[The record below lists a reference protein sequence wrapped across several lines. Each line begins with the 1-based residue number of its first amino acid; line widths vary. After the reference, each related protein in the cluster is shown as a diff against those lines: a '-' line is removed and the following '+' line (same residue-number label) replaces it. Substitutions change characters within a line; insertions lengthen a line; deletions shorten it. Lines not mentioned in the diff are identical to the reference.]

1 MEARVLLAMPTLWT
15 PEGPSGGGATLSPV
29 ISPNGQDLWISSDMS
44 GIYHSRDYGQTWQM
58 VNFHSSVGGVNGDGL
73 SAVRFTSDPNTL
85 YLAGDTNTGPVKSTD
100 DGATWTPLSGW
111 SYGGAN
117 WMATDLAT
125 TTNILISNGSNLY
138 YSGNGGTSF
147 TTAYTSSN
155 LFMAGAFFDGSNVYV
170 GTNKGFLTSSNGGST
185 FTLAAQQPAN
195 TNIMSFTGAKQ
206 GAMVRLFALTTTSS
220 SWDQYSPN
228 DLAYDRTF
236 RLDVGGSWVDTSAA
250 IAAVSSGGTP
260 HFISMAQ
267 NNINIVYTGGGDKYG
282 GPQVLK
288 STDGGNTFAD
298 TFFTFEWDVT
308 PNVPNANVATG
319 AEGRKGDFEWW
330 WGGPAFGFSVSPI
343 DANKAIISEC
353 WVHVTSDGGT
363 TWHEVN
369 AKQSDLNPMGQLSP
383 TSKAYTGTGLNMTGV
398 HYINWMSPTD
408 MMASYTDIAG
418 SRSTDGGKTWAYP
431 NWNGVVSNSL
441 NNTVYDSA
449 NNLLYGA
456 TSNVHNLY
464 GSLNLTDAQCNPNG
478 QYGAVVVSADKG
490 ATWSSIHS
498 FGVPVVWIASDP
510 NNANRMYASV
520 VDGVGSSDAGANG
533 GIWVTNNLN
542 LGTASTWTKL
552 ANPSR
557 TEGHPF
563 VIRVLN
569 DGTVVVS
576 YSGRR
581 SGTVFTDSSGVF
593 ISTDGGNTWVDRT
606 GPNMHWYTMDV
617 VIDPTDPTQNTWYA
631 GVNNCWGG
639 PGNGMGDLYR
649 STDRGV
655 TWTRID
661 FAGVF
666 GVPWADISSVTINA
680 ATKEMY
686 VASGTSGLAY
696 TPDVTV
702 PDLSSANF
710 TNVTSYPFA
719 WNERIFVNPYN
730 SQDIWVASFGGG
742 IIRGGVGPSTLA
754 ATAVNSSQINL
765 SWVDNSSNETG
776 FAIDRATDAA
786 FTQNLVTTT
795 AGMNATVASI
805 TGLNPTTLYY
815 FRVRATNGAN
825 ASANSNPASAI
836 TLAPGPAAPS
846 GLTATV
852 LSQTQISLSW
862 TDNSNNELGFYLDQ
876 ATDSGFSSN
885 LLTTPVAANVTTLNL
900 SGLSPGTTYYF
911 QVRAYNAISP
921 SPNSNTASATTLDAA
936 PLAPSALTATAM
948 SQTQINLTWA
958 DNSGNELGF
967 YLDRATD
974 SGFASS
980 VLTTPL
986 GANVTT
992 LSVTGLS
999 PSTTYYFQVRAYNNG
1014 GASANSAAASAT
1026 TLGAAPSAPS
1036 GLTTTV
1042 IYISQINLSWSDNS
1056 SNETGFYIDQ
1066 ATDSSFAT
1074 GLSTFAVGA
1083 NITTYN
1089 ATGLLPNS
1097 TYYFRVRAYGSG
1109 GASGNSNTVSAT
1121 TLQVAPLAPSG
1132 LTATAISLSQINLTW
1147 TDNSGNENGFY
1158 IDQASD
1164 SGFGSNLVTSTVG
1177 ANIRTFS
1184 VLGLSASSTY
1194 YFRVRAYNS
1203 MGPSG
1208 NSAPASATTLP
1219 NAPSGLNATVTS
1231 QTQISLS
1238 WTDNSSDEIGF
1249 YVDRASDSA
1258 FSTNLITSA
1267 VGANVTT
1274 FNATGLT
1281 SASTYY
1287 FRVRAYNISG
1297 PSANSASTSATT
1309 LHYAPTDIALD
1320 NASVAENQPSGT
1332 LVGTFS
1338 SSDPDAGDSFSYSL
1352 VSGSGGTDNASFAIA
1367 GSQLVTAAMFNYEA
1381 KDSYSIRIRSTD
1393 AGGMSFEKAFVVTV
1407 TNLNDPPTDI
1417 TLSNASVPENQP
1429 AGTVVGTLASTD
1441 EDAGDSFS
1449 YSLVEGDADNASFTI
1464 SGNQLQTTGPLDY
1477 ELKSSYSIRVQTTDA
1492 GGLSYEKVLAITVTN
1507 VNEPPTDI
1515 QLSNASVPED
1525 QPIGTMVGVLSG
1537 VSENAG
1543 DTFTYTL
1550 VEGENSA
1557 DNSSFQINGDQLNTA
1572 MTFSY
1577 QPERTYAILV
1587 RATASTGLW
1596 VEKPFTIDVGSL
1608 PEFGL
1613 TGGKKA
1619 VSLSIPDSDG
1629 DVVSFKLSGVGLG
1642 ALWGNQLSLIGTTS
1656 KSVLTISVKRGK
1668 TGDGQYLVGGIS
1680 SDGLMKGINA
1690 SAAILSG
1697 QVHLNTLNK
1706 TSAKA
1711 SVSLKF
1717 RQITDADITVQ
1728 SLPVASA
1735 TVGGTVSGSR
1745 IITTASM
1752 KKFSA
1757 AALLDSDILVGI
1769 ATDFGGQFA
1778 ESVGDFSNTGAK
1790 LGSLSVTGKKL
1801 PKGSSYPAYVSGVH
1815 VSAPSV
1821 GTLKLANASSAAD
1834 GIQANVLADTGTLT
1848 ITAMNPMMA
1857 GVSVLTAGRW
1867 KAGKAGRPGIFEVV

>member
-1 MEARVLLAMPTLWT
+1 MPLFSSVIGHSASHQPRRRSSALRLATARPHIEPMEQRILLAMPTLWT
-15 PEGPSGGGATLSPV
+15 ATGPGGGGATLSPV
-29 ISPNGQDLWISSDMS
+29 IAPNGQDLWASSDMS
-44 GIYHSRDYGQTWQM
+44 GIYHSTDFGNSWQM
-58 VNFHSSVGGVNGDGL
+58 QNFHPSVGGVNGGTL
-73 SAVRFTSDPNTL
+73 SQVRFTSDPNIL
-85 YLAGDTNTGPVKSTD
+85 YIASTNSGPVKSTD
-100 DGATWTPLSGW
+100 AGVTWAPLSGW
-111 SYGGAN
+111 SAGTAY
-117 WMATDLAT
+117 WMDTDLST
-125 TTNILISNGSNLY
+125 TTKILVSNGNNLY
-138 YSGNGGTSF
+138 YSTDGGSSF
-147 TTAYTSSN
+147 TSAYTSSN
-155 LFMAGAFFDGSNVYV
+155 LFVVGAFFDGSNVYV
-170 GTNKGFLTSSNGGST
+170 GSNKGLLTSTNGGST
-185 FTLAAQQPAN
+185 FSLAAQQPAN
-195 TNIMSFTGAKQ
+195 TNMMSFTGAKQ
-206 GAMVRLFALTTTSS
+206 GSTVRLLALTTSS
-220 SWDQYSPN
+220 STWDGYSPA
-228 DLAYDRTF
+228 DLTYNGLY
-236 RLDVGGSWVDTSAA
+236 RLDVGGSWVDETPA
-250 IAAVSSGGTP
+250 ITAVAP
-260 HFISMAQ
+260 NQDPNFVAMAQ
-267 NNINIVYTGGGDKYG
+267 NNINIVYTGGGDPNG
-282 GPQVLK
+282 RPQVLK
-288 STDGGNTFAD
+288 SSDGGNTWAD
-298 TFFTFEWDVT
+298 TFFTRQWDVT

-319 AEGRKGDFEWW
+319 YEGQGGDFDWSF
-330 WGGPAFGFSVSPI
+330 GGAAWGFSVCQT
-343 DANKAIISEC
+343 DASKAIMSEG
-353 WVHVTSDGGT
+353 WIHVTSDGGV
-363 TWHEVN
+363 TWHQTYEQQ
-369 AKQSDLNPMGQLSP
+369 ADSNPIGQFTP
-383 TSKAYTGTGLNMTGV
+383 QHKAYRPSGFNVTSV
-398 HYINWMSPTD
+398 HYITWTSSSNI
-408 MMASYTDIAG
+408 MASYTDIDG
-418 SRSTDGGKTWAYP
+418 WRSTDGGASWSYP
-431 NWNGVVSNSL
+431 TYNGVVV
-441 NNTVYDSA
+441 NTLYKTIYS

-456 TSNVHNLY
+456 TSNVHDMY
-464 GSLNLTDAQCNPNG
+464 QSTHLTDASCNPSW
-478 QYGAVVVSADKG
+478 QTGAVVVSADQG
-490 ATWSSIHS
+490 ATWSNIHS
-498 FGVPVVWIASDP
+498 FGVPIIWIQLDP
-510 NNANRMYASV
+510 NNSNRMYAMA
-520 VDGVGSSDAGANG
+520 VDGVGTNG
-533 GIWVTNNLN
+533 GVWVTSNLD
-542 LGTASTWTKL
+542 LGAASTWTKL
-552 ANPSR
+552 ANPPR
-557 TEGHPF
+557 TQGHGYD
-563 VIRVLN
+563 VHVLN
-569 DGTVVVS
+569 DGTLVAT
-576 YSGRR
+576 YSGRM
-581 SGTVFTDSSGVF
+581 SGNVFTDSSGVF
-593 ISTDGGNTWVDRT
+593 VSTDGGTTWVDRT
-606 GPNMHWYTMDV
+606 GPNMHWYTMEMAV
-617 VIDPTDPTQNTWYA
+617 DPTDATQNTWYA
-631 GVNNCWGG
+631 GVHDAWGG
-639 PGNGMGDLYR
+639 NGNGLGDLYR
-649 STDRGV
+649 TTDRGV
-655 TWTRID
+655 TWTKIGLPGSPGRSSISID
-661 FAGVF
+661 S
-666 GVPWADISSVTINA
+666 ITIDP
-680 ATKEMY
+680 ATKAMY
-686 VASGTSGLAY
+686 LTGEGGGIRYA
-696 TPDVTV
+696 PDVTV
-702 PDLSSANF
+702 PGFSAANIVDVPSF
-710 TNVTSYPFA
+710 PFA
-719 WNERIFVNPYN
+719 MTERVFVNPNN
-730 SQDIWVASFGGG
+730 SQDVWVATFGGG

-765 SWVDNSSNETG
+765 SWADNSSNETG

-795 AGMNATVASI
+795 AAQNATVASI

-958 DNSGNELGF
+958 DNSSNELGF

-1026 TLGAAPSAPS
+1026 TQDYPPSAPS
-1036 GLTTTV
+1036 SLSATV
-1042 IYISQINLSWSDNS
+1042 ISFSQINLSWTDNS
-1056 SNETGFYIDQ
+1056 LNEMGFYLDR
-1066 ATDSSFAT
+1066 ASDSGFGSNLVSSTLAANVTSF
-1074 GLSTFAVGA
+1074 S
-1083 NITTYN
+1083 

-1164 SGFGSNLVTSTVG
+1164 SGFGSNLLTSTVG
-1177 ANIRTFS
+1177 ANVTSFS
-1184 VLGLSASSTY
+1184 ALGLSASSTY

-1619 VSLSIPDSDG
+1619 VNLSIPDSDG
-1629 DVVSFKLSGVGLG
+1629 DVVSFKLSGGGLG

-1656 KSVLTISVKRGK
+1656 KSVLTISVKRSK

-1680 SDGLMKGINA
+1680 SDGLIKGINA
-1690 SAAILSG
+1690 KSVVLG
-1697 QVHLNTLNK
+1697 GEVLLNNLDRTPG
-1706 TSAKA
+1706 KA
-1711 SVSLKF
+1711 SVSLRFLQVVDGSIESRDLPIKSLSLLDW
-1717 RQITDADITVQ
+1717 QDTDGSPDVLRAPSIGSISVKGRKPSSKATR
-1728 SLPVASA
+1728 LPGDLDAQVS
-1735 TVGGTVSGSR
+1735 VSG
-1745 IITTASM
+1745 
-1752 KKFSA
+1752 
-1757 AALLDSDILVGI
+1757 GI
-1769 ATDFGGQFA
+1769 K
-1778 ESVGDFSNTGAK
+1778 SIRV
-1790 LGSLSVTGKKL
+1790 
-1801 PKGSSYPAYVSGVH
+1801 
-1815 VSAPSV
+1815 
-1821 GTLKLANASSAAD
+1821 
-1834 GIQANVLADTGTLT
+1834 TGTLVGDVTVGTRIGSIKTGDTTGT
-1848 ITAMNPMMA
+1848 ITEGGAQSLNSSLA
-1857 GVSVLTAGRW
+1857 LLQDG
-1867 KAGKAGRPGIFEVV
+1867 GILVVPNSHLDV